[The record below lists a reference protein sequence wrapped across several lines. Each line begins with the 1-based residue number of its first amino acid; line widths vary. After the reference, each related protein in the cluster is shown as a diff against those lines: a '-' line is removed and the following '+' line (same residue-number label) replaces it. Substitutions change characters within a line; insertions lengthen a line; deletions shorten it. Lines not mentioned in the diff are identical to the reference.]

1 MKSTLEETR
10 TESFLK
16 VAERGALFPPMM
28 ELSHDEAQMLMD
40 ELFAAGMRPSED
52 TGSTG
57 QLAALQ
63 KHLEDMR
70 AIAFTKIGVI
80 PK

>member
-1 MKSTLEETR
+1 
-10 TESFLK
+10 
-16 VAERGALFPPMM
+16 
-28 ELSHDEAQMLMD
+28 MD